1 VTSQQRAAASAADPG
16 IQQRSGN
23 SEQMEESVASS
34 AGRVA
39 NIGSPVT
46 LTGARSLTNQRDDD
60 VREENDEEPVSAVR
74 DADKRKL
81 EEDSSRTSRRQVT
94 SSVSS
99 ALRAHVESMIDTV
112 RPHLLTLVDDTD
124 NVALWLTL
132 LLPKNDEGNNF
143 GVEVQNWALE
153 FVKSASV

>member
-1 VTSQQRAAASAADPG
+1 MLRRQP
-16 IQQRSGN
+16 
-23 SEQMEESVASS
+23 EESP
-34 AGRVA
+34 
-39 NIGSPVT
+39 ISPVT

-81 EEDSSRTSRRQVT
+81 EEDSSSRTSRRQVT

-99 ALRAHVESMIDTV
+99 ALRAHVESMIVTV

-124 NVALWLTL
+124 NVDLWLTL